1 MADVAQASVGSL
13 GLVER
18 VAALHRVQLF
28 AGIPGRVLA
37 AVAEAAVETRF
48 SPGEVLM
55 EDGAVEAHL
64 YAIVD
69 GRVRVHRGDRAIVEL
84 GPGATVGELA
94 ALVPAPRTASVTAVE
109 PTLVLRVDQD
119 LLDGLLVDWPELAQG
134 VIAELVTR
142 LRETTEFADQ
152 TS

>member
-1 MADVAQASVGSL
+1 MTDVGQTSVESL

-37 AVAEAAVETRF
+37 AVAEAAVERRLP
-48 SPGEVLM
+48 SGEVLM
-55 EDGAVEAHL
+55 EEGAVEAHL

-69 GRVRVHRGDRAIVEL
+69 GRVRVHRGDRTLVEL

-94 ALVPAPRTASVTAVE
+94 ALVPAPRAASVTALE
-109 PTLVLRVDQD
+109 PTLVLRVDQSV
-119 LLDGLLVDWPELAQG
+119 LDELLVDWPELAHG
-134 VIAELVTR
+134 VIAELVSR
-142 LRETTEFADQ
+142 LRATTEFADQ
-152 TS
+152 SS